1 MIWFINE
8 AQESFFD
15 ISFHPLK
22 PYFKI
27 GVTNPAFPYFFEHG
41 NHFLGITV
49 LEFFPVFYQEHF
61 SDQIGRPPISAT
73 ECMGLREPADK
84 TSGLV
89 VNVTIVFLATND
101 DRTDLFKAQNLM
113 LVFFLDLDFGQ
124 DGFVGL
130 DYFLNRWIIRAR
142 HNHTVY
148 HTLWIPTF
156 LIAYIRIKYS
166 KTPKTCGLMLSKKS
180 LQQQFASEYKTYYQ
194 VPLFVNEGFTR
205 HVCKLCGKGFWS
217 LTEQPDCGDSAHRP
231 YAFFRKTPRTE
242 TYAGFWKKFE
252 DFWKKNG
259 HSIVPRYPVVSRWR
273 DDLPFTIASIV
284 DFQRLEQ
291 GKVVFEYP
299 ANPLLVPQMCLRFPD
314 IANIGV
320 TGRHFSCFMMAGQHA
335 FGAPKTGYWKD
346 ECLQYNYDFLTGVL
360 GVPKADLIYGEDLW
374 NMPDFSAFGP
384 SIESFAHGL
393 ELVNSVFMQYRAN
406 ASGGFEELDT
416 KVIDVGWGFER
427 LLWYY
432 NGTPTAYDAVFA
444 KPLAF
449 LKRQSGLHVDQ
460 ELLDRY
466 AKISSGLDVESVVNL
481 KQEKQKIAAQL
492 GLTMAQLEKTI
503 APMQAMYAVA
513 DHSRSLLFAL
523 SDGALPSN
531 AAGGYNLRV
540 LLRRALG
547 FLKEYHFNVELEQLM
562 QLHAE
567 DLKPIFPELSENL
580 ADVFEVVAVEK
591 RKYAQSMVKATA
603 LAGQVVAEQKP
614 ITTQK
619 LMMLYESHG
628 ITPELL
634 EKASHQALEIPTDFY
649 QKLTERHVMGK
660 STSAEDSQVETA
672 KKKIELPN
680 DLPAT
685 KLLYYDDAQLK
696 AAHATVLHVDRTHNT
711 VITDQTIFYP
721 EGGGQCADHGMME
734 GIDVPDVQKQGGI
747 VLHVVS
753 DASTFQTG
761 QKVLLQLDWERR
773 ESISRHHTATHVM
786 IATARQVFG
795 GHAWQHGSHKD
806 EDEAHVDI
814 THYEKPDSATIAEL
828 ERKANSIIQEARS
841 VTVQQMDRGLAEQK
855 YGFRLY
861 QGGGAI
867 GKTIR
872 VVIIDDYDAE
882 ACGGIHRTRT
892 NQIGLLKIT
901 GVEQIQDSVI
911 RLRYKAGPKALEHIQ
926 RQEQLLQDA
935 CAALSVSPD
944 QLTSAVKRL
953 FEEWKA
959 AKKDAEKAQE
969 ILAENFAQ
977 KLVEEAQLRK
987 AHGGSTAVQINKEV
1001 PYTNMKL
1008 LEAVATHVSQQMD
1021 CVLWTESGLYVA
1033 ATTEASLQDAKQLL
1047 QAAGAKGGGTKRFA
1061 RGKKA

>member
-1 MIWFINE
+1 
-8 AQESFFD
+8 
-15 ISFHPLK
+15 
-22 PYFKI
+22 
-27 GVTNPAFPYFFEHG
+27 
-41 NHFLGITV
+41 
-49 LEFFPVFYQEHF
+49 
-61 SDQIGRPPISAT
+61 
-73 ECMGLREPADK
+73 
-84 TSGLV
+84 
-89 VNVTIVFLATND
+89 
-101 DRTDLFKAQNLM
+101 
-113 LVFFLDLDFGQ
+113 
-124 DGFVGL
+124 
-130 DYFLNRWIIRAR
+130 
-142 HNHTVY
+142 
-148 HTLWIPTF
+148 
-156 LIAYIRIKYS
+156 
-166 KTPKTCGLMLSKKS
+166 MLSKKS
-180 LQQQFASEYKTYYQ
+180 LQQQFASEYKKFYEI
-194 VPLFVNEGFTR
+194 PLFAEQGFAR
-205 HVCKLCGKGFWS
+205 QVCKLCGKGFWS
-217 LTEQPDCGDSAHRP
+217 TTEQPDCGDSAHRP
-231 YAFFRKTPRTE
+231 YAFFRAKPRTE
-242 TYAGFWKKFE
+242 TYSSFWKKFE

-259 HSIVPRYPVVSRWR
+259 HTIVPRYPVLSRWR

-335 FGAPKTGYWKD
+335 FNAPKEGYWKE
-346 ECLQYNYDFLTGVL
+346 ECLRYNFDFLTNVL

-384 SIESFAHGL
+384 SMESFAHGL
-393 ELVNSVFMQYRAN
+393 ELVNSVFMQYRATPT
-406 ASGGFEELDT
+406 GGFEELDT

-432 NGTPTAYDAVFA
+432 NGTPTAYDSVFA

-449 LKRQSGLHVDQ
+449 LKRQAGLHVDQ
-460 ELLDRY
+460 DLMDRY

-481 KQEKQKIAAQL
+481 KQEKQKIAQSL
-492 GLTMAQLEKTI
+492 GLSMAELEKTI
-503 APMQAMYAVA
+503 APMQAMYAIA
-513 DHSRSLLFAL
+513 DHARSLLFAL

-540 LLRRALG
+540 LLRRSLG
-547 FLKEYHFNVELEQLM
+547 FLKEYHFNVELEQVM

-567 DLKPIFPELSENL
+567 DLKPIFPELYENL
-580 ADVFEVVAVEK
+580 ESVFDVLAVEK
-591 RKYAQSMVKATA
+591 RKYGTSLEKATG
-603 LAGQVVAEQKP
+603 LARQVVAEQKP

-619 LMMLYESHG
+619 LMTLYESHG

-634 EKASHQALEIPTDFY
+634 EKASAKPLEIPTDFY
-649 QKLTERHVMGK
+649 QKLTERHVMEK
-660 STSAEDSQVETA
+660 SNSTEDDPDSSALGTAGAGA
-672 KKKIELPN
+672 KKKVTLP
-680 DLPAT
+680 DGLAAT
-685 KLLYYDDAQLK
+685 KLLYYDDAQLRQT
-696 AAHATVLHVDRTHNT
+696 HATILHVDHTHNVVVTNQT
-711 VITDQTIFYP
+711 VFYP
-721 EGGGQCADHGMME
+721 EGGGQAADHGTMDGTE
-734 GIDVPDVQKQGGI
+734 VPDVQKQGSV
-747 VLHVVS
+747 VLHFVK
-753 DASTFQTG
+753 DATHFKAG
-761 QKVLLQLDWERR
+761 QKVHLQLNWDRR
-773 ESISRHHTATHVM
+773 ESISRHHTATHIM
-786 IATARQVFG
+786 IATARQVLG

-814 THYEKPDSATIAEL
+814 THYEKPDSATIAEI
-828 ERKANSIIQEARS
+828 EIAANKIIQEARN
-841 VTVQQMDRGLAEQK
+841 VTVQQMDRGVAEQK

-882 ACGGIHRTRT
+882 ACGGIHRTKT

-911 RLRYKAGPKALEHIQ
+911 RLRYKAGPKALEHVQ
-926 RQEQLLQDA
+926 KQEQLLADA

-944 QLTSAVKRL
+944 QLTGAVHRL

-969 ILAENFAQ
+969 VLAESYAH
-977 KLVEEAQLRK
+977 KLVQDALLHK
-987 AHGGSTAVQINKEV
+987 PHGGNLPPQVNKEV

-1008 LEAVATHVSQQMD
+1008 LELVATLVSQQVD
-1021 CVLWTESGLYVA
+1021 CVLWTPDGLYVA

-1061 RGKKA
+1061 RGKKS